1 MKRTS
6 LIRLGG
12 LAAMVGGLVF
22 ASENV
27 LGPFVGYAPP
37 DVGGTLYGG
46 SLFFI
51 SLLVGAMTTVAAM
64 AVLYS
69 LQRERY
75 GPLGTLTS
83 LVAFF
88 GVALILVGELGLG
101 TGALLT
107 GLLLATLVTPV
118 LGIITIA
125 GKVLPW
131 WGGAALIAG
140 SPLFVLLAAVRSTIL
155 GLLGGAAWV
164 LVGYALFQ
172 AGELRIQEP
181 SQVR

>member
-1 MKRTS
+1 MS
-6 LIRLGG
+6 SSILIRVGG
-12 LAAMVGGLVF
+12 LVAMVGGLVF
-22 ASENV
+22 VSENV
-27 LGPFVGYAPP
+27 LVPLVGYAPP

-51 SLLVGAMTTVAAM
+51 SLLVGAMTAVATI
-64 AVLYS
+64 AVLYT

-75 GPLGTLTS
+75 GSLGTPTS

-101 TGALLT
+101 TSALLT

-118 LGIITIA
+118 IGIITLA

-164 LVGYALFQ
+164 LVGFAVFRTVARETQ
-172 AGELRIQEP
+172 QP
-181 SQVR
+181 SRVR